1 MFFIIEKSEE
11 IIFEFSKNALIV
23 VWFCLVMSIIQNGN
37 SKDYKSI
44 KWLWQWNFKIFN
56 NNYKN
61 GMSFMIKI
69 IKITEKKIKMVQA
82 LHLRQKLS
90 N

>member
-11 IIFEFSKNALIV
+11 IIFEFSKNSLIV

-56 NNYKN
+56 NNNKN

-69 IKITEKKIKMVQA
+69 IKITEKKIKMLQA